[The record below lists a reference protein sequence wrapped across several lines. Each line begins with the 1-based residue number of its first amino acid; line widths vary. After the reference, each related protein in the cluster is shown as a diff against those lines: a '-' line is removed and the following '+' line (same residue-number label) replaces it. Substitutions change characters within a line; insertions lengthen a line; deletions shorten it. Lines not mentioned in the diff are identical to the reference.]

1 MIVLETVVQGKPERA
16 ITRIGWQT
24 RRTLHNPVGMV
35 RSDLFPLEFWLHLWG
50 DAKGV
55 PVDSSIGKPM

>member
-1 MIVLETVVQGKPERA
+1 MVVLETVVQGKPEMA

-24 RRTLHNPVGMV
+24 RRTVHILVGMV

-50 DAKGV
+50 NAKGA